1 MRKLIYLIVILISA
15 YQLGAQDRDLLD
27 MKKSQ
32 VLKEEMAAIVK
43 GATKDPE
50 LYNNIW
56 SEFLKRV
63 AKKDSTKWRF
73 LNDMN
78 IEFKTFEAQDNIPAS
93 LGFSYKLDLKYG
105 KYTENLAKHSRGAQ
119 ALNFS
124 ANGNVAFKK
133 ENNPIDFLE
142 SNLDYSFTKFKGGVT
157 RVTDN
162 SVLTELNNIEME
174 LAKLDDPNSKEAQAL
189 WQKFNKNL
197 KLNNQFY
204 YGIAPKLG
212 FESNQDF
219 TKTQF
224 TYGLVVSAG
233 AKAWDDSNRLA
244 QLNIFDYPFA
254 LIRWLLGTDKTLTP
268 YGSTLPTIQF
278 AVDFVNPTSDSLRKV
293 ALGELKPFPRSKLE
307 AGFKTFIVRKGKEN
321 IFFVANAR
329 MYSEINPDDK
339 IKNARLDV
347 FNYYVFALQSSSG
360 LFVSYANGK
369 LPFDAKKDEVY
380 SIGFNYKF

>member
-27 MKKSQ
+27 IKKSE
-32 VLKEEMAAIVK
+32 VLKEEMVAIVK
-43 GATKDPE
+43 GVAKDPE
-50 LYNNIW
+50 LYNTFW
-56 SEFLKRV
+56 GEFLKRV
-63 AKKDSTKWRF
+63 AKKDSVKWRF
-73 LNDMN
+73 LSDMN
-78 IEFKTFEAQDNIPAS
+78 IEFKTFEAQDKIPAS

-189 WQKFNKNL
+189 WQEFSKKL

-204 YGIAPKLG
+204 YGVSPKLG

-219 TKTQF
+219 SKTQL
-224 TYGLVVSAG
+224 TYGLVVSG
-233 AKAWDDSNRLA
+233 GIKAWDDSNRLA
-244 QLNIFDYPFA
+244 KLNIFDYPFA

-293 ALGELKPFPRSKLE
+293 TLGELKPFPRSKLE

-321 IFFVANAR
+321 IFFVANAK

>member
-1 MRKLIYLIVILISA
+1 MKKLIYLIITLVPIYRLD
-15 YQLGAQDRDLLD
+15 AQDRDLFDL
-27 MKKSQ
+27 KKSQ
-32 VLKEEMAAIVK
+32 KLKEEMTAIVK
-43 GATKDPE
+43 GATKDPQ
-50 LYNNIW
+50 LYNTIW

-63 AKKDSTKWRF
+63 AAKDSLKWRF

-78 IEFKTFEAQDNIPAS
+78 VEFKTFEAQDKIPAS

-105 KYTENLAKHSRGAQ
+105 KYTENLANHSRGAQ

-124 ANGNVAFKK
+124 TTGNVAFKK

-157 RVTDN
+157 KVTDE
-162 SVLTELNNIEME
+162 SFLTELNNIETE
-174 LAKLDDPNSKEAQAL
+174 LAKLDDPNGNEAKSL
-189 WQKFNKNL
+189 WQEFNKNL
-197 KLNNQFY
+197 KLSNQFY
-204 YGIAPKLG
+204 YGVAPKLG

-224 TYGLVVSAG
+224 TYGLVVSG
-233 AKAWDDSNRLA
+233 GVKAWDDSNRLA
-244 QLNIFDYPFA
+244 KLNILDYPFA
-254 LIRWLLGTDKTLTP
+254 LIRWLLGTDEKITP
-268 YGSTLPTIQF
+268 YGSTLPTLQLV
-278 AVDFVNPTSDSLRKV
+278 VDFVNPVNDSLRKV

-307 AGFKTFIVRKGKEN
+307 GGFKTFIARKGKEN

-329 MYSEINPDDK
+329 LYNEINPDDK
-339 IKNARLDV
+339 IRNAKLDV

-369 LPFDAKKDEVY
+369 LPFDAKQDEVY

>member
-27 MKKSQ
+27 IKKSE
-32 VLKEEMAAIVK
+32 VLKEEMVAIVK

-63 AKKDSTKWRF
+63 AKKDSAKWRF

-105 KYTENLAKHSRGAQ
+105 KYAENLAKHSRGAQ

-162 SVLTELNNIEME
+162 SVLTELNNIETE

-189 WQKFNKNL
+189 WQEFNKNL

-347 FNYYVFALQSSSG
+347 FNYYVFAIQSSSG